1 MGPSAPAVIPA
12 TPVSESDLAAF
23 PLRAGAVDVGSNAI
37 RLLAAEFTAPG
48 RWQPIVVERSGVRLG
63 HSVFLTGR
71 LTGGAMDRAVA
82 ALAGFRATLAR
93 LEVQHVRAVATSA
106 VREARNGEK
115 FVSRVRREAGL
126 ELELISGSEEARLIH
141 RAVAERLRLG
151 ADPWLLVDLG
161 GGSVEVSLADDSGIL
176 WSESHTMGSVR
187 LLEELAGA
195 DDEPGRF
202 RRLLAEY
209 VGVLQIPGTARGRT
223 YPVVATGGNIES
235 LARLAG
241 EKGSGAGT
249 PARLPVERLRE
260 VIERLSRLSFRQRV
274 EELELREDRADVILP
289 AAVVYERIA
298 HLAGADEI
306 LVPGV
311 GVREG
316 VALDLVASLTSRPG
330 HAERRERD
338 LMAAAVSLGQRYRF
352 DEQHGRQVAHMAESL
367 FDQTAALHG
376 LGDSDRSLLVAAALL
391 HDVGS
396 FVSYK
401 GHHRHSQY
409 ILSHSELP
417 GFSAQDMHL
426 LGAVARYHRKGEPSA
441 QHPEYARLSPAEQVR
456 VARLSAIVRLAD
468 ALDREHRAQ
477 VRGVRAELKEGA
489 VRLHLDGSGDLLLER
504 WALQKK
510 RGLFERV
517 FGLRVTIGNGG
528 KDP

>member
-187 LLEELAGA
+187 LPRSRADSGVCWQSTSGFCRSREQPGA
-195 DDEPGRF
+195 APTLWWPPAATSRALLVWPGR
-202 RRLLAEY
+202 
-209 VGVLQIPGTARGRT
+209 
-223 YPVVATGGNIES
+223 
-235 LARLAG
+235 
-241 EKGSGAGT
+241 
-249 PARLPVERLRE
+249 
-260 VIERLSRLSFRQRV
+260 RV
-274 EELELREDRADVILP
+274 P
-289 AAVVYERIA
+289 
-298 HLAGADEI
+298 
-306 LVPGV
+306 VPGL
-311 GVREG
+311 RR
-316 VALDLVASLTSRPG
+316 AFRWNAS
-330 HAERRERD
+330 
-338 LMAAAVSLGQRYRF
+338 
-352 DEQHGRQVAHMAESL
+352 
-367 FDQTAALHG
+367 
-376 LGDSDRSLLVAAALL
+376 
-391 HDVGS
+391 
-396 FVSYK
+396 
-401 GHHRHSQY
+401 
-409 ILSHSELP
+409 
-417 GFSAQDMHL
+417 
-426 LGAVARYHRKGEPSA
+426 
-441 QHPEYARLSPAEQVR
+441 
-456 VARLSAIVRLAD
+456 
-468 ALDREHRAQ
+468 
-477 VRGVRAELKEGA
+477 
-489 VRLHLDGSGDLLLER
+489 
-504 WALQKK
+504 
-510 RGLFERV
+510 
-517 FGLRVTIGNGG
+517 G
-528 KDP
+528 K